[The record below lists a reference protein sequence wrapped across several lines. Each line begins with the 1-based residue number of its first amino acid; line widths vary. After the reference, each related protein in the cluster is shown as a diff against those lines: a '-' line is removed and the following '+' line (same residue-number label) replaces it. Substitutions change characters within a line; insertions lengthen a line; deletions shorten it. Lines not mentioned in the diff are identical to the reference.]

1 MPALCR
7 PVEEGGNGFDFRL
20 AMAVPDLWIKVGLI
34 LYEPCQANLC
44 LRAFG
49 HDKF

>member
-20 AMAVPDLWIKVGLI
+20 AMAVPDLWIKVSLI
-34 LYEPCQANLC
+34 LYEPHHAKTC
-44 LRAFG
+44 LRGFSIR
-49 HDKF
+49 